1 MTLPNVIVSPE
12 WLAGRLDDPALRLL
26 DVRPRDSF
34 HEAHLP
40 GAAQLDLEAISREI
54 DGVPGMLLP
63 EEVFARKMSEL
74 GVGNEQ
80 AVVIYDDNWGL
91 PAARV
96 LWALAR
102 YGHERAAVL
111 NGGIDR
117 WREAGYR
124 LVSGPAGPP
133 PASFSPQPAGEH
145 LATRDWIEEH
155 LADPDLVLVDTRT
168 PNEFGAG
175 HLPGAICWDWFNGVP
190 VGSWDTVRAA
200 SELEAELV
208 ALGITPDKEVVTYC
222 RTGARAAHTYVLL
235 RYLGFPRVRL
245 YDGSWVEWIRNDDD
259 ETEENQHESEI

>member
-34 HEAHLP
+34 NEGHLP
-40 GAAQLDLEAISREI
+40 GAAQLDLEAIGLEI
-54 DGVPGMLLP
+54 DGVQGMLLP
-63 EEVFARKMSEL
+63 AGAFARKMREL
-74 GVGNEQ
+74 GVDNEH

-96 LWALAR
+96 LWALNR

-117 WREAGYR
+117 WQEEGRP
-124 LVSGPAGPP
+124 LLSGPVAPA

-145 LATRDWIEEH
+145 LATQDWIRER
-155 LADPDLVLVDTRT
+155 LADPGVVLVDTRT
-168 PNEFGAG
+168 RNEFDNG
-175 HLPGAICWDWFNGVP
+175 HLPGAVCWDWLNGVP
-190 VGSWDTVRAA
+190 VESWDTVRPA
-200 SELEAELV
+200 SDLQAEL
-208 ALGITPDKEVVTYC
+208 ADAGITPDKEIVTYC
-222 RTGARAAHTYVLL
+222 RTGARAAHTYLLL

-245 YDGSWVEWIRNDDD
+245 YDGSWVEWTHDD
-259 ETEENQHESEI
+259 NNESEEDAHDGEI